1 MPAELMC
8 TNSRCGRLFVDVAG
22 LRPLSGT
29 RFCLVTHAAAKKCG
43 PIHRPAQSKY
53 CRLMFSAH
61 APRINLSL
69 PTTTLPTAS
78 HDLWLTSSVT
88 TVEERTLWR
97 ATSVVCLAIS
107 AISEIKEI
115 NDISRIREI
124 LWTLQNGPES
134 FSSISSKNRGNSRKS
149 RKSRKKGLR

>member
-1 MPAELMC
+1 MNFSSRSPAVCAQNWTLGPVFGTPAELMC

-29 RFCLVTHAAAKKCG
+29 RFCLVTHAAATKCG
-43 PIHRPAQSKY
+43 PIHRPAQSKH

-88 TVEERTLWR
+88 TVEELG
-97 ATSVVCLAIS
+97 
-107 AISEIKEI
+107 SEKFFRPFKLGRKVFPRFPRKIEEI
-115 NDISRIREI
+115 R
-124 LWTLQNGPES
+124 G
-134 FSSISSKNRGNSRKS
+134 NRGNRG
-149 RKSRKKGLR
+149 KKGFVKDGP

>member
-1 MPAELMC
+1 MC

-29 RFCLVTHAAAKKCG
+29 RFCLVTHAAATKCG
-43 PIHRPAQSKY
+43 PIHRPAQSKH

-88 TVEERTLWR
+88 TVEERALWR

-107 AISEIKEI
+107 AINEIKEM
-115 NDISRIREI
+115 SRIREI
-124 LWTLQNGPES
+124 LSTLQIGPES
-134 FSSISSKNRGNSRKS
+134 LSSISSKNRGNSRKS
-149 RKSRKKGLR
+149 RKSRIKGLR